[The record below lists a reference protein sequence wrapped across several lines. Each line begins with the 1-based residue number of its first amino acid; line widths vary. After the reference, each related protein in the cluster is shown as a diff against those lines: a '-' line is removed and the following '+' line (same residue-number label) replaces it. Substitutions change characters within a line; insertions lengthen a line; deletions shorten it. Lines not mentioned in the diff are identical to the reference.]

1 MDLRHLLAKEIA
13 DGIIATGVEGGF
25 DSVSCSTAGNYP
37 SMGVSQWEGQR
48 GDNLLSWID
57 AGRKFIGRSYSEIVD
72 AGELQELKA
81 VLSSE
86 QGQEA
91 QRQILANDCLMY
103 ADILMPLISKS
114 KCVIYA
120 GIWCPTSTM
129 VVEIFVKNR
138 IKWGYDV
145 NNLEVLRNVF
155 RDQYWKAADVGEKYQ
170 QGYANRAE
178 STYQYL
184 LNHDIDWSVLDV

>member
-1 MDLRHLLAKEIA
+1 MGLRPLLAEVLA
-13 DGIIATGVEGGF
+13 DGIIASGVEAGF

-37 SMGVSQWEGQR
+37 SMGVSQWEGKR

-57 AGRKFIGRSYSEIVD
+57 AGRKFMGRSYSNIVN
-72 AGELQELKA
+72 AGELYELKH
-81 VLSSE
+81 VLSSP
-86 QGQEA
+86 QGQHA
-91 QRQILANDCLMY
+91 QREILAYDCLVY
-103 ADILMPLISKS
+103 ADALMPLIADS

-155 RDQYWKAADVGEKYQ
+155 RDQYWKAADVGEEYR
-170 QGYANRAE
+170 QGYANRADR
-178 STYQYL
+178 TYNYL
-184 LNHDIDWSVLDV
+184 ANHDIDWSVLDV

>member
-37 SMGVSQWEGQR
+37 SMGVSQWEGSR

-57 AGRKFIGRSYSEIVD
+57 AGRKFMGRSYSDIVN
-72 AGELQELKA
+72 AGELYELKH
-81 VLSSE
+81 VLASP
-86 QGQEA
+86 QGQHA
-91 QRQILANDCLMY
+91 QREILAYDCLVY
-103 ADILMPLISKS
+103 ADALMPLIADS

-120 GIWCPTSTM
+120 GIWCPTSTN
-129 VVEIFVKNR
+129 VVKIFVQNR
-138 IKWGYDV
+138 RDWGYNV
-145 NNLEVLRNVF
+145 NNLGALRDMF
-155 RDQYWKAADVGEKYQ
+155 REQYWKAADVGEQYR

-178 STYQYL
+178 RTYSYL
-184 LNHDIDWSVLDV
+184 VDHDIDWSVLDV

>member
-13 DGIIATGVEGGF
+13 DGIIATGVEGAY
-25 DSVSCSTAGNYP
+25 DSVAKSTAYSYP
-37 SMGVSQWEGQR
+37 SMGVSQWEGAR

-57 AGRKFIGRSYSEIVD
+57 AGRKFMGRSYSDIVN
-72 AGELQELKA
+72 AGELNELKY
-81 VLSSE
+81 VLASP
-86 QGQEA
+86 QGQHA
-91 QRQILANDCLMY
+91 QREILAYDCLDY
-103 ADILMPLISKS
+103 ADVLMPLISDS

-145 NNLEVLRNVF
+145 NSLEILRNVF
-155 RDQYWKAADVGEKYQ
+155 REQYWKAADVGEEYR

-178 STYQYL
+178 RTYDYL
-184 LNHDIDWSVLDV
+184 ADHDIDWSVLDV

>member
-37 SMGVSQWEGQR
+37 SMGVSQWEGAR

-57 AGRKFIGRSYSEIVD
+57 AGRKFMGRSYQDIVD
-72 AGELQELKA
+72 AGELYELKH
-81 VLSSE
+81 VLSSP
-86 QGQEA
+86 QGQHA
-91 QRQILANDCLMY
+91 QREILAYDCLDY
-103 ADILMPLISKS
+103 VDVLMPLISDS

-145 NNLEVLRNVF
+145 NSLSKLRDVF
-155 RDQYWKAADVGEKYQ
+155 REQYWKAADVGEEYR

-178 STYQYL
+178 HTYSYL
-184 LNHDIDWSVLDV
+184 VDHDIDWSVLDV

>member
-37 SMGVSQWEGQR
+37 SMGVSQWEGSR

-57 AGRKFIGRSYSEIVD
+57 AGRKFMGRSYQDIVD
-72 AGELQELKA
+72 AGELYELKH
-81 VLSSE
+81 VLSSP
-86 QGQEA
+86 QGQHA
-91 QRQILANDCLMY
+91 QREILAYDCLDY
-103 ADILMPLISKS
+103 VDVLMPLISDS

-145 NNLEVLRNVF
+145 NNLAKLRDVF
-155 RDQYWKAADVGEKYQ
+155 SEQYWKAADVGEQYR

-178 STYQYL
+178 RTYSYL
-184 LNHDIDWSVLDV
+184 VDHDIDWSVLDV

>member
-1 MDLRHLLAKEIA
+1 MDLNHLLAKEIA
-13 DGIIATGVEGGF
+13 EGIIATGVEGKYN
-25 DSVSCSTAGNYP
+25 SVSCSTAGNYP
-37 SMGVSQWEGQR
+37 SMGVSQWEGKR
-48 GDNLLSWID
+48 GDNLLSWIE
-57 AGRKFIGRSYSEIVD
+57 AGRKFIGRSYTSIIE
-72 AGELQELKA
+72 AGELQELQNA
-81 VLSSE
+81 LSSP
-86 QGQEA
+86 QGQRA
-91 QRQILANDCLMY
+91 QHEILTSDCLAY
-103 ADILMPLISKS
+103 TVTLMPLIADS

-155 RDQYWKAADVGEKYQ
+155 RDQYWKAADVGEEYR

-178 STYQYL
+178 NTYQYL
-184 LNHDIDWSVLDV
+184 LNHNIDWSVLDV

>member
-72 AGELQELKA
+72 AGELQELKD

-91 QRQILANDCLMY
+91 QRQILANDCLTY
-103 ADILMPLISKS
+103 ADMLMFLIADS

-120 GIWCPTSTM
+120 GMWCPTSTN
-129 VVEIFVKNR
+129 VVEIFVRNR
-138 IKWGYDV
+138 RDWGYDV
-145 NNLEVLRNVF
+145 NSLEALRDVF
-155 RDQYWKAADVGEKYQ
+155 REQYWKAADVGERYH

-178 STYQYL
+178 NTYQYL
-184 LNHDIDWSVLDV
+184 ANHEIDWSVLDV

>member
-37 SMGVSQWEGQR
+37 SMGVSQWEGAR

-57 AGRKFIGRSYSEIVD
+57 AGRKFMGRSYQDIVD
-72 AGELQELKA
+72 AGELYELKH
-81 VLSSE
+81 VLSSP
-86 QGQEA
+86 QGQHA
-91 QRQILANDCLMY
+91 QREILAYDCLDY
-103 ADILMPLISKS
+103 VDVLMPLIADS

-145 NNLEVLRNVF
+145 NNLAKLRDVF
-155 RDQYWKAADVGEKYQ
+155 SEQYWKAADVGEQYR
-170 QGYANRAE
+170 QGYANRADR
-178 STYQYL
+178 TYDYL
-184 LNHDIDWSVLDV
+184 ADHDIDWSVLDV

>member
-1 MDLRHLLAKEIA
+1 MDLKHLLAKEIA
-13 DGIIATGVEGGF
+13 DGIIATGIEGRF
-25 DSVSCSTAGNYP
+25 NSVSCSTAGNYP
-37 SMGVSQWEGQR
+37 SMGVSQWEGKR

-57 AGRKFIGRSYSEIVD
+57 AGRKFIGRSYTDIVD
-72 AGELQELKA
+72 AGELRELQD
-81 VLSSE
+81 VLNSP
-86 QGQEA
+86 QGQHA
-91 QRQILANDCLMY
+91 QREILASDCLEY
-103 ADILMPLISKS
+103 AEKLMPLIADS

-120 GIWCPTSTM
+120 GIWCPTSTI

-138 IKWGYDV
+138 IRWGYDV
-145 NNLEVLRNVF
+145 NNLDVLRDVF

>member
-103 ADILMPLISKS
+103 ADILMPLISNS

-120 GIWCPTSTM
+120 GIWCPTSTN
-129 VVEIFVKNR
+129 VVEIFVRNR
-138 IKWGYDV
+138 RDWRYDV
-145 NNLEVLRNVF
+145 NNLEALRDVF

>member
-103 ADILMPLISKS
+103 ADILMPLISNS

>member
-13 DGIIATGVEGGF
+13 DGIIVTGVEGAY
-25 DSVSCSTAGNYP
+25 DSVAKSTAYSYP
-37 SMGVSQWEGQR
+37 SMGVSQWEGKR

-57 AGRKFIGRSYSEIVD
+57 AGRKFIGRSYSDIVN
-72 AGELQELKA
+72 AGELYELKH
-81 VLSSE
+81 VLSSP
-86 QGQEA
+86 QGQHA
-91 QRQILANDCLMY
+91 QREILAYDCLDYVDM
-103 ADILMPLISKS
+103 LMPLIADS
-114 KCVIYA
+114 KCVIYG

-155 RDQYWKAADVGEKYQ
+155 RDQYWKAADVGEEYRR
-170 QGYANRAE
+170 GYANRADR
-178 STYQYL
+178 TYDYL
-184 LNHDIDWSVLDV
+184 ANHDIDWSVLDV

>member
-37 SMGVSQWEGQR
+37 SMGVSQWEGSR

-57 AGRKFIGRSYSEIVD
+57 AGRKFMGRSYQNIVD
-72 AGELQELKA
+72 AGELYDLKH
-81 VLSSE
+81 VLSSP
-86 QGQEA
+86 QGQHA
-91 QRQILANDCLMY
+91 QREILAYDCLDY
-103 ADILMPLISKS
+103 VDVLMPLIADS
-114 KCVIYA
+114 KCVIYG

-155 RDQYWKAADVGEKYQ
+155 RDQYWKAADVGEEYR
-170 QGYANRAE
+170 QGYANRADR
-178 STYQYL
+178 TYDYL
-184 LNHDIDWSVLDV
+184 ATHAIAWSALDV